1 MVALLF
7 LSFLFPNLL
16 ADNLIKINVTDDITM
31 KIPSEFRAMTDEE
44 IASKYFTMRRPVAL
58 YTDQS
63 VTIDLGINEATT
75 QWSNSDLEIMMSF
88 QKSNIYSLFD
98 EITMLS
104 EGIKEV
110 NGRKAAFFEFISK
123 TNPAENSISNKGAIL
138 KYIYIQY
145 IIVGN
150 SSWVFNFS
158 SPVRFQGEW
167 QASVEQMMN
176 SIEIKGKK

>member
-1 MVALLF
+1 
-7 LSFLFPNLL
+7 
-16 ADNLIKINVTDDITM
+16 
-31 KIPSEFRAMTDEE
+31 
-44 IASKYFTMRRPVAL
+44 
-58 YTDQS
+58 
-63 VTIDLGINEATT
+63 
-75 QWSNSDLEIMMSF
+75 
-88 QKSNIYSLFD
+88 
-98 EITMLS
+98 MLS